1 MIQDASDFLRALWLP
16 VAVLAAA
23 ALLLAPP
30 FAILPEV
37 AAVPAYLVDGAALI
51 GACFA
56 WRFGRSRA
64 VFALIAVALVEVTLT
79 DLADRPPSPDAIGQ
93 VLYPAV
99 ALLAPLNLAL
109 IGCLDERGVLTMS
122 GASRLAV
129 LFLQVVLVAWLVGIA
144 GPGVQR
150 FAADLLHLRLFP
162 AAVDRWT
169 WLTQPALVAF
179 AIAAAVLAIKTWRS
193 RTPLDA
199 GLLGALAGIGLALD
213 SVGGSTAPGLFA
225 FAAVLCLVLA
235 VVQESYRMAFVDEL
249 TGLPG
254 RRALSLDIKKLN
266 RHYAVAMVDIDRF
279 KSVNDTFGHAVGD
292 QILKLVGAA
301 LRRASGAAHAY
312 RYGGE
317 EFTLLF
323 PGLDAE
329 TALAEAEIVRQ
340 SVAAS
345 PFKFRGPDR
354 PMFGARRRGRKAAK
368 LLNELSVTVSI
379 GVAEQGDGGIL
390 PEDVLKA
397 ADLALYGAKRAGRN
411 QVMRYRP
418 RRQRTAK

>member
-1 MIQDASDFLRALWLP
+1 MIQDASDLLRVLWLP

-30 FAILPEV
+30 LAILPQV
-37 AAVPAYLVDGAALI
+37 AALPAYLVHGAALI
-51 GACFA
+51 GAFFA

-64 VFALIAVALVEVTLT
+64 VFALIAVALVEVTLV
-79 DLADRPPSPDAIGQ
+79 DAPPGQDAVGQ

-109 IGCLDERGVLTMS
+109 IGCLDERGVATLS
-122 GASRLAV
+122 GASRLA
-129 LFLQVVLVAWLVGIA
+129 VLVAWLVGIA

-150 FAADLLHLRLFP
+150 VAADLLHLRLFP
-162 AAVDRWT
+162 AEVDRWT
-169 WLTQPALVAF
+169 WLTQPALIAF
-179 AIAAAVLAIKTWRS
+179 AAAAVVLGIKTWRS

-213 SVGGSTAPGLFA
+213 GVGGSPAPELFA

-279 KSVNDTFGHAVGD
+279 KSVNDTYGHAIGD

-301 LRRASGAAHAY
+301 LHRSAGGARAY

-329 TALAEAEIVRQ
+329 AALAEAERVRQ
-340 SVAAS
+340 GVAAS
-345 PFKFRGPDR
+345 PFKFRGRDR
-354 PMFGARRRGRKAAK
+354 PMFGARRRGKDAAK
-368 LLNELSVTVSI
+368 PLDELSVTVSI

-418 RRQRTAK
+418 RRQRAGAKG